1 MELVRIF
8 LSLAASRKSHIHL
21 VDIKTAY
28 LNGILDEEI
37 YAVVPD
43 GMKSHA
49 SGNRFMRLLRA
60 IYGLKQSGRIWALL
74 LHRVEGTARKSCMG
88 GMCLVLKLPHAR

>member
-74 LHRVEGTARKSCMG
+74 LQSTLKD
-88 GMCLVLKLPHAR
+88 LKLIACEKCVYFIESLKMV